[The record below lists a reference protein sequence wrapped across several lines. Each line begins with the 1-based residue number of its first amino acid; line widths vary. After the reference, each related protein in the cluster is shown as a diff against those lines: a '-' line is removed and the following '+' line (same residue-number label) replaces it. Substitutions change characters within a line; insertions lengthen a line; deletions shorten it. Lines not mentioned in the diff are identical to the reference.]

1 MNVNKILSNLQKIL
15 KEIQLCVMIPLKKSG
30 VKEMPTIYERIK
42 QRRQELGLTV
52 EELAT
57 RMGYKDKSSISK
69 IENGKADIPTSKVM
83 AFARALDTT
92 TAYLLGMDDAGQ
104 IPPGFDPPPRTVKRP
119 LVGNIACG
127 EPITAEENIEEYV
140 DVPENIRCD
149 FCLRCKGDSMIGAG
163 IHDGDIVYI
172 RKQSMVDT
180 GQIAAVR
187 IGTEATLKRLY
198 IHSDYLE
205 LRPENAAYKS
215 IICRRDTTDEVTI
228 EGLAVGFTHWFI

>member
-1 MNVNKILSNLQKIL
+1 
-15 KEIQLCVMIPLKKSG
+15 
-30 VKEMPTIYERIK
+30 MPTIYERIK

-52 EELAT
+52 EELAM

-92 TAYLLGMDDAGQ
+92 TAYLLGMDDAYQ
-104 IPPGFDPPPRTVKRP
+104 VPPGFDPPPRTVKRP
-119 LVGNIACG
+119 LVGSIACG
-127 EPITAEENIEEYV
+127 VPILAEQNVEDYI

-163 IHDGDIVYI
+163 INDGDIVYI
-172 RKQSMVDT
+172 RKQETVDT

-198 IHSDYLE
+198 LHPNYLE
-205 LRPENAAYKS
+205 LRPENAAYES
-215 IICRRDTTDEVTI
+215 IICSRAATDEIHI
-228 EGLAVGFTHWFI
+228 EGLAVGFTHWF

>member
-1 MNVNKILSNLQKIL
+1 
-15 KEIQLCVMIPLKKSG
+15 
-30 VKEMPTIYERIK
+30 MPTIYERIK

-52 EELAT
+52 EELAM

-92 TAYLLGMDDAGQ
+92 TAYLLGMDDAYQ
-104 IPPGFDPPPRTVKRP
+104 VPPGFDPPPRTVKRP
-119 LVGNIACG
+119 LVGSIACG
-127 EPITAEENIEEYV
+127 VPILAEQNVEDYI

-163 IHDGDIVYI
+163 INDGDIVYI
-172 RKQSMVDT
+172 RKQETVDT
-180 GQIAAVR
+180 GQIAAIR

-198 IHSDYLE
+198 LHPNYLE
-205 LRPENAAYKS
+205 LRPENAAYES
-215 IICRRDTTDEVTI
+215 IICSRAATDEIHI
-228 EGLAVGFTHWFI
+228 EGLAVGFTHWF